1 MSYRYIGTGPS
12 SRQVRPFTS
21 GSVKTQV
28 RAHIA
33 TLRERLTLRSY
44 ADSRDAIREYIAK
57 LERELEG
64 TDANIASTDK

>member
-12 SRQVRPFTS
+12 SRQARPFTS

-44 ADSRDAIREYIAK
+44 ADSWDAIREYIVK
-57 LERELEG
+57 LESELEG
-64 TDANIASTDK
+64 TNAHAAPTD